1 MSTRRS
7 ISDTAAAPVLRGPK
21 TLYPDG
27 RVVTPPRLDL
37 DKILSDL
44 GQLNERDR
52 AAFLCV
58 IAHDLTVD
66 IRALLI
72 DRPVSDE
79 DLNRVWKIN
88 EFLHQLTSCVNPRH
102 RRSAEGEVDLVRA
115 IVESACQY
123 GLQAAI
129 GRALANAAGSMTQQ
143 STIAAK

>member
-1 MSTRRS
+1 LT
-7 ISDTAAAPVLRGPK
+7 
-21 TLYPDG
+21 
-27 RVVTPPRLDL
+27 
-37 DKILSDL
+37 DL

-72 DRPVSDE
+72 DRPVSDA
-79 DLNRVWKIN
+79 DLKRVWQIN

-102 RRSAEGEVDLVRA
+102 RRSAEGDVDLLRV
-115 IVESACQY
+115 IVESACQH

-129 GRALANAAGSMTQQ
+129 GRALANAAGSMTQK
-143 STIAAK
+143 STMAAK

>member
-1 MSTRRS
+1 MTTSRSTPQ
-7 ISDTAAAPVLRGPK
+7 TAAKPMLRGSK

-27 RVVTPPRLDL
+27 RVVIPPPLDL
-37 DKILSDL
+37 EKILAGL
-44 GQLNERDR
+44 KLLNERDR
-52 AAFLCV
+52 VAFLCV

-143 STIAAK
+143 ST

>member
-7 ISDTAAAPVLRGPK
+7 TSSAAAKPVLRGSK

-27 RVVTPPRLDL
+27 RVVTPPPLDL
-37 DKILSDL
+37 DNILTAL
-44 GQLNERDR
+44 AQLNERDR

-72 DRPVSDE
+72 DRPVSNR
-79 DLNRVWKIN
+79 DLDRVWQIN
-88 EFLHQLTSCVNPRH
+88 EALHQLTSCVNPRH
-102 RRSAEGEVDLVRA
+102 RRSAEGDVELVRV

-123 GLQAAI
+123 GLQVAI
-129 GRALANAAGSMTQQ
+129 GRALADAAGNMMQKSSM
-143 STIAAK
+143 AAK